1 MGNTGDSIV
10 VKNGAGMSLPG
21 PRKSIPGRPLALVL
35 AVILGVSLSGAL
47 FFVIRG
53 WERKSSQDELDN
65 LAQER
70 VEILQ
75 NRMLGSLEVLHSVA
89 AFYSANEHFSRVDF
103 DKFVADAR
111 VRHPELQG
119 LSWDPLVTDAQREQ
133 YENAAR
139 QDGFADF
146 KFREL
151 NAEGRIVPAA
161 HRDQYVPVYYEQPF
175 EKNEAAMGFDLAS
188 SPQRKTALDQA
199 RDSGLPVATVP
210 IRLVQETENQ
220 MGFLVVMPIYRGA
233 SSTPGQRR
241 QNLAG
246 FGSAVFRIGDLVES
260 AWKNLARN
268 DVNVTIVDRA
278 NGDMVIYRGGN
289 QPAASS
295 DMASRQTLAVAG
307 MTWDVFFRPA
317 AGYFEAG
324 LLRQSWAALGA
335 GLLITALMAAYIAR
349 GLRRTAEV
357 EQRVTERTAELSD
370 EVAERLRVEET
381 LRKTEKKYRDIFE
394 NSIEGIFQ
402 TTLDGRYIS
411 ANPALARI
419 YGYTSPAELMAD
431 LDDIGG
437 KLYVDPRRREEFMRI
452 VQELGSVSDFESQV
466 RRKDG
471 RVIWIAEKAR
481 AVRDDRDA
489 IIYYE
494 GAVEDVT
501 ERKQVAA
508 TLQKAH
514 DDLEVRVGERTA
526 ELAKSNGALQAEI
539 VERKRAEDAA
549 EMASRA
555 KSTFLAHMSHEI
567 RTPLNAILGYA
578 QILQRNPGLTPD
590 QRRAVETIAASG
602 NHLFGLIDDVLD
614 ISKIEAGRMELQSA
628 NFDLHSLVRRLES
641 MFQHRC
647 QQKGIR
653 LRIENS
659 VAQPCWVHGDEG
671 KLRQVLIN
679 LLGNAVKFTDAGE
692 VTLRIDA
699 QAGDVHRFEVRD
711 TGIGIPAE
719 EQANVLQ
726 PFHQGQRGTQ
736 QGGAGLGLA
745 ITRQCVEL
753 MEGKLWFTSEEG
765 KGSSFR
771 FTALL
776 PVAGGAAADHEQNFL
791 QLAPGQRVLALVV
804 DDIRENREVLASIL
818 KAVGC
823 EVATAENGA
832 QAIDLARESRPDIVF
847 MDIWMPGMNGIET
860 TQRILSG
867 HGGRIKMVAHSASA
881 FDHEQ
886 KRYLD
891 AGFDDFFAKPFRC
904 ERLCECLKNLLHVE
918 FEPVPAAGGTDA
930 GAPEPGDFALPGELA
945 ARLRA
950 AAELYGTTEIRG
962 CLAEIAHIDPAARRA
977 AEHLQRMADR
987 YDMNGILEFLDKSR
1001 AASSAPAPVSQS

>member
-1 MGNTGDSIV
+1 MGNTGDFEMRKPV
-10 VKNGAGMSLPG
+10 TGAKKPG
-21 PRKSIPGRPLALVL
+21 ASARPTALVL

-53 WERKSSQDELDN
+53 WERKSAQDELDN

-119 LSWDPLVTDAQREQ
+119 LSWDPLVADSQRAQ
-133 YENAAR
+133 YEDAAR
-139 QDGFADF
+139 QDGFGDF

-151 NAEGRIVPAA
+151 NAEGRTVPAT

-188 SPQRKTALDQA
+188 NPQRKAALDQA
-199 RDSGLPVATVP
+199 RDTGLPAATVP

-233 SSTPGQRR
+233 AASPEQRR

-246 FGSAVFRIGDLVES
+246 FGSAVFRVGDLVES
-260 AWKNLARN
+260 AWKNLMRN

-278 NGDMVIYRGGN
+278 NGNMVIYLNGN
-289 QPAASS
+289 LPVLSS
-295 DMASRQTLAVAG
+295 NMVSRQTLAVAG
-307 MTWDVFFRPA
+307 MTWDVLFRPA
-317 AGYFEAG
+317 AGYSEAG
-324 LLRQSWAALGA
+324 SLRQSWAALGA
-335 GLLITALMAAYIAR
+335 GLMITALMAAYISR
-349 GLRRTAEV
+349 GLRRTAEI
-357 EQRVTERTAELSD
+357 EQRVAERTAELSS
-370 EVAERLRVEET
+370 EVAERQRVEDA
-381 LRKTEKKYRDIFE
+381 LRQTEKKYRDIFE

-419 YGYTSPAELMAD
+419 YGYASPGELMVD

-437 KLYVDPRRREEFMRI
+437 KLYVDPKRREEFMRI

-481 AVRDDRDA
+481 AVRGDRDA

-501 ERKQVAA
+501 ERKLVAE
-508 TLQKAH
+508 TLQKAY
-514 DDLEVRVGERTA
+514 DELEVRVAERTA
-526 ELAKSNGALQAEI
+526 ELAKSNEALQDEI

-578 QILQRNPGLTPD
+578 QILQRNQNLTPD

-614 ISKIEAGRMELQSA
+614 ISKIEAGRMELQGA
-628 NFDLHSLVRRLES
+628 NFDLHSLVRRLDS

-653 LRIENS
+653 LRIESS
-659 VAQPCWVHGDEG
+659 VAQACWVHGDEG

-679 LLGNAVKFTDAGE
+679 LLGNAVKFTEAGE

-699 QAGDVHRFEVRD
+699 QAGGIHRFEVRD

-726 PFHQGQRGTQ
+726 PFHQGSRGTP

-745 ITRQCVEL
+745 ITRQCVDL
-753 MEGKLWFTSEEG
+753 MGGKLWFTSEEG
-765 KGSSFR
+765 KGSSFC
-771 FTALL
+771 FTASL
-776 PVAGGAAADHEQNFL
+776 PPAGAAADHEQNFL

-823 EVATAENGA
+823 EVVTAENGA
-832 QAIDLARESRPDIVF
+832 QAIELARESRPDIVF

-867 HGGRIKMVAHSASA
+867 HGDKIKMVAHSASA

-891 AGFDDFFAKPFRC
+891 AGFDDFFAKPFRS

-918 FEPVPAAGGTDA
+918 LEPVPAAGGA
-930 GAPEPGDFALPGELA
+930 EAEPPEPCDFALPEEMA
-945 ARLRA
+945 ARVRA
-950 AAELYGTTEIRG
+950 AAELYSTTEIRA
-962 CLAEIAHIDPAARRA
+962 CLAEIARTDPEGKRV

-987 YDMNGILEFLDKSR
+987 YDMNAILEFLDKSR
-1001 AASSAPAPVSQS
+1001 AASPVSQS

>member
-1 MGNTGDSIV
+1 M
-10 VKNGAGMSLPG
+10 
-21 PRKSIPGRPLALVL
+21 ALLLVI
-35 AVILGVSLSGAL
+35 ILGAALSLAL
-47 FFVIRG
+47 FFILRG

-70 VEILQ
+70 LEILQ

-119 LSWDPLVTDAQREQ
+119 LSWDPLVTDAQRED
-133 YENAAR
+133 YEA
-139 QDGFADF
+139 
-146 KFREL
+146 
-151 NAEGRIVPAA
+151 AA
-161 HRDQYVPVYYEQPF
+161 HRDGFTDFKFSELNADGRMVAATHREEYVPVYYEQPF
-175 EKNEAAMGFDLAS
+175 EKNEAALGFDLAS
-188 SPQRKTALDQA
+188 SPQRKSALDQA
-199 RDSGLPVATVP
+199 RDTGLPVATVP

-220 MGFLVVMPIYRGA
+220 MGFLVVMPIFRGEA
-233 SSTPGQRR
+233 GTLEQRR

-260 AWKNLARN
+260 SWKNLVRN
-268 DVNVTIVDRA
+268 DVSVTILDRA
-278 NGDMVIYRGGN
+278 NGNEVIYSAGKPGAN
-289 QPAASS
+289 S
-295 DMASRQTLAVAG
+295 DGLVSRQTLAVAG

-317 AGYFEAG
+317 AGYAAAG
-324 LLRQSWAALGA
+324 SPRQSWAALAA
-335 GLLITALMAAYIAR
+335 GLMITTLIAAYISR
-349 GLRRTAEV
+349 GLRRTAEI
-357 EQRVTERTAELSD
+357 EQRVAERTAELSN
-370 EVAERLRVEET
+370 EVSERQRVEDV
-381 LRKTEKKYRDIFE
+381 LRATEKKYREIFE

-419 YGYTSPAELMAD
+419 YGYESPVQLMAD
-431 LDDIGG
+431 LVDIGG
-437 KLYVDPRRREEFMRI
+437 RLYVDPRRREEFMRL
-452 VQELGSVSDFESQV
+452 VHEKGSVSDFESQV
-466 RRKDG
+466 RRRDG
-471 RVIWIAEKAR
+471 RVIWISEKAR
-481 AVRDDRDA
+481 AVRDGRGA
-489 IIYYE
+489 ILYYE

-501 ERKQVAA
+501 GRKQVAT

-514 DDLEVRVGERTA
+514 DELEVRVAERTA
-526 ELAKSNGALQAEI
+526 ELAKSNAALQAEI

-578 QILQRNPGLTPD
+578 QILQRNQNLAPE
-590 QRRAVETIAASG
+590 QRRAVETIATSG

-614 ISKIEAGRMELQSA
+614 ISKIEAGRMELQNA

-653 LRIENS
+653 LRIESS
-659 VAQPCWVHGDEG
+659 VAQASWVHGDEG

-679 LLGNAVKFTDAGE
+679 LLGNAVKFTGTGE
-692 VTLRIDA
+692 VTLRIDP
-699 QAGDVHRFEVRD
+699 QPEGVHRFEVRD

-726 PFHQGQRGTQ
+726 PFRQGARGTH

-745 ITRQCVEL
+745 ITRQCVDL
-753 MEGKLWFTSEEG
+753 MGGRLWFTSEEG
-765 KGSSFR
+765 KGSSFC
-771 FTALL
+771 FTVPL
-776 PVAGGAAADHEQNFL
+776 PEAGGVTPDHEQNFL
-791 QLAPGQRVLALVV
+791 QLAPGCRVLALVV

-818 KAVGC
+818 RAIGC

-832 QAIDLARESRPDIVF
+832 QAVELARESRPDIVF

-867 HGGRIKMVAHSASA
+867 HGDRIKMVAHSASA

-886 KRYLD
+886 RRYLD

-904 ERLCECLKNLLHVE
+904 ERLCECLKNLLGVE
-918 FEPVPAAGGTDA
+918 FEPLPSPGAVEA
-930 GAPEPGDFALPGELA
+930 GAPPEPGDFTFPGEMA
-945 ARLRA
+945 ARVRA
-950 AAELYGTTEIRG
+950 AAELYSTTEIRG
-962 CLAEIAHIDPAARRA
+962 CLAEIARADAGGRRV

-987 YDMNGILEFLDKSR
+987 YDMAAILEFLDKSR
-1001 AASSAPAPVSQS
+1001 AALPLSQS